1 MQRGRNNVM
10 LFLSRRAWH
19 GVETDEAYGGGKY
32 CAWENEVHAPSL
44 WKTPCTVDALRD
56 EGAALAVLIWEWS
69 MLEKARELGLDL
81 DRAEGSILSEAI
93 ERDVETENG
102 KSDQAMDRKPMCLKC
117 GEEHMSYSKKQDEL
131 GGPFIPG

>member
-19 GVETDEAYGGGKY
+19 GVETDEAYGGGRY
-32 CAWENEVHAPSL
+32 SAWENEVHAPSL
-44 WKTPCTVDALRD
+44 RKTPCAVDER
-56 EGAALAVLIWEWS
+56 AALATLIWEWS

-81 DRAEGSILSEAI
+81 DRGEGSILSEAI

-102 KSDQAMDRKPMCLKC
+102 KSDQAMDSKPMCLEC
-117 GEEHMSYSKKQDEL
+117 GEEHMSYSKKQDAPNH